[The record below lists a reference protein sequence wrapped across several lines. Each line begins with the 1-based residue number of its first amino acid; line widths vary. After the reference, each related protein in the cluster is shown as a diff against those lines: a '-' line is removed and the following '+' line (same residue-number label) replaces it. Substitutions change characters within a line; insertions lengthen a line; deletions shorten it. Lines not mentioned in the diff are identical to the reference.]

1 VVKNRIRTIIILDS
15 ELPVGQAANAA
26 AFSLGAASLE
36 RHLLDCILGRL
47 ALAEHGQGKPV
58 CGLDERPQDG
68 LEGVSIASAGALEQ
82 V

>member
-1 VVKNRIRTIIILDS
+1 MPRPL
-15 ELPVGQAANAA
+15 A
-26 AFSLGAASLE
+26 LGRPALE

-58 CGLDERPQDG
+58 CGLDQRPQDG
-68 LEGVSIASAGALEQ
+68 LEGVWIASAGALEQ